1 MGASGWV
8 LKLVSPKS
16 EKERGG
22 GGGDERR
29 RLTSYGF
36 ATSGF
41 LFLAGPVAGFSAFLY
56 RIDFCR
62 GGRGQPRV

>member
-41 LFLAGPVAGFSAFLY
+41 LFLVGPVAGFSAFL
-56 RIDFCR
+56 
-62 GGRGQPRV
+62 